1 MPKRPRTK
9 RRVSRQATLSPGE
22 MADLMKE
29 IAGVGFG
36 VLRER
41 APPML
46 APYLDLLEQAAERMM
61 SGDNA
66 AAAREL
72 DPYTLLGVER
82 TTPMADITKRW
93 RELVMVL
100 HPDKVGD
107 RRMYDLVMSAYRQ
120 IQAER
125 T

>member
-9 RRVSRQATLSPGE
+9 RRVSRQATLSSGK

-29 IAGVGFG
+29 IAVVGFG

-46 APYLDLLEQAAERMM
+46 SPYLDLLEQGVERMV
-61 SGDNA
+61 SGDNSA
-66 AAAREL
+66 AAKQL
-72 DPYTLLGVER
+72 DPYALLGVER
-82 TTPMADITKRW
+82 TTPMAEITKRW

-107 RRMYDLVMSAYRQ
+107 RKMYDLVMSAYRQ
-120 IQAER
+120 IQDER
-125 T
+125 K